1 MPSRQ
6 TSTNATSTPRTVRR
20 ATTPAARAKAVDGG
34 DDVQTRADAA
44 VDWLRR
50 HATRANRDGMARF
63 AIPSDHALGVGM
75 KDIQALA
82 KQLGRDHALAQA
94 LWDTGI
100 YEARMLASYVDEP
113 EHVSAAQMDRW
124 CRDFDNWA
132 ICDTVC
138 FVLFDKVDGA
148 WRKVEQWAGRRDEM
162 QKRAAFALMASLAL
176 HGRVDDAECLRG
188 LALIEREAGD
198 ERNFVRKGASWA
210 LRSVGRR
217 SAAHAA
223 AVALAE
229 RLATSTVATER
240 WLGKDALRDL
250 RKVPRARPVKAAKKP
265 AATRSRRRADVK
277 T

>member
-1 MPSRQ
+1 M
-6 TSTNATSTPRTVRR
+6 
-20 ATTPAARAKAVDGG
+20 
-34 DDVQTRADAA
+34 DVQARADAA

-75 KDIQALA
+75 KEIQALA
-82 KQLGRDHALAQA
+82 KQCGRDHALAQA

-113 EHVSAAQMDRW
+113 ERVTAAQMDRW

-132 ICDTVC
+132 ICDTLC
-138 FVLFDKVDGA
+138 FVLFDRVEGA

-176 HGRVDDAECLRG
+176 HGRIDDAACLRG

-217 SAAHAA
+217 SASHAA

-250 RKVPRARPVKAAKKP
+250 RKLPRTRPAKVAKKQATKKQ
-265 AATRSRRRADVK
+265 AATRSRRSADVK
-277 T
+277 A